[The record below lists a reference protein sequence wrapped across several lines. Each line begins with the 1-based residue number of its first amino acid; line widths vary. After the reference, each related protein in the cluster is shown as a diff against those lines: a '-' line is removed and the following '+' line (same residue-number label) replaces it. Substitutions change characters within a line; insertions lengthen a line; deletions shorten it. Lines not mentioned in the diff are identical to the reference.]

1 MSIDTKYL
9 IALIIIVVIIVMFKM
24 LPLWVTC
31 LNLVSFGVG
40 IFLGYKLFKRG
51 GEDTK

>member
-1 MSIDTKYL
+1 MIRNKKYL

-40 IFLGYKLFKRG
+40 CFLGYKYK
-51 GEDTK
+51 EKKE